1 MQNFDLFVATS
12 AVRVGA
18 QDCKLQVSPLRQ
30 TITPFGFGRDDRSW
44 VDWRS
49 EGSLRAEMVMGGAI
63 SGAVVRV

>member
-1 MQNFDLFVATS
+1 MQNFDLFVAGS

-44 VDWRS
+44 VDGLS
-49 EGSLRAEMVMGGAI
+49 EGSLRVEMGMGGAI
-63 SGAVVRV
+63 SGAAVQG